1 MSDKRIAP
9 SILSAD
15 LTQLAQEV
23 DAVEKNGA
31 DWLHIDVID
40 GHFAPTITLGP
51 LIVSAVRKIAKLP
64 LDVHLMIDNPDQF
77 MEPFSEAGADIL
89 VVPIEACTHLHRTVH
104 FIKDKGCKVGV
115 CLNPATPLSTLDNI
129 LPDLDLVTLLM
140 VNPGFKGQ
148 KFIPKSVQK
157 IKKLRKIINEKGLEV
172 DIEAD
177 GGVSLENIAQL
188 AEAGADIFVTGSAL
202 FSAENYE
209 ETICKLRDQAQGFY
223 KSF

>member
-1 MSDKRIAP
+1 
-9 SILSAD
+9 
-15 LTQLAQEV
+15 
-23 DAVEKNGA
+23 
-31 DWLHIDVID
+31 
-40 GHFAPTITLGP
+40 
-51 LIVSAVRKIAKLP
+51 
-64 LDVHLMIDNPDQF
+64 
-77 MEPFSEAGADIL
+77 
-89 VVPIEACTHLHRTVH
+89 
-104 FIKDKGCKVGV
+104 
-115 CLNPATPLSTLDNI
+115 
-129 LPDLDLVTLLM
+129 
-140 VNPGFKGQ
+140 